1 MTSILIANN
10 AGAHTKY
17 GLISEDTATKS
28 NFLMGYFSKQE
39 VEKQNESTLSS
50 FFISLLTHEEIYL
63 NDHTLDLVLNCI
75 GYKSLLKLLE
85 QKVIKTCFGLGN
97 NVVFLGEYRHQLE
110 IIYHKKSDINIFEEN
125 LSEKV
130 NSKDSDFNSI
140 IQYVDNSSV
149 TLDGSI
155 TQLGIREVI
164 SDLSSSQIKTEFGLC
179 SNSISEI
186 EPIDT
191 LRILRLSDVAQNLVI
206 QSKLK
211 ITSIYQDGYA
221 KKYINTK
228 LGAFA
233 SSVGHESTQTFTK
246 IINQKGIPDIYHL
259 YKKGAINID
268 DILMYRNTF
277 NGGIFRNW
285 LESVD
290 YEESSIIEKLINKN
304 RQSNL
309 NKFIRYLYPN
319 VFGLISPLAGA
330 AAGALDSYIMNRV
343 IEGWSPSLFLDDV
356 LKENIDNKIRRFEQ
370 KNKREEFIQRF
381 GAIARNDSC
390 PCQSGKKY
398 KKCHGI

>member
-10 AGAHTKY
+10 AGAHTEY
-17 GLISEDTATKS
+17 GLISADKATKA

-381 GAIARNDSC
+381 GAIGRNDSC

>member
-1 MTSILIANN
+1 MTSILIANH
-10 AGAHTKY
+10 AERQVKY
-17 GLISEDTATKS
+17 GMESMDKAT
-28 NFLMGYFSKQE
+28 NVDFLMGYFSEQE

-63 NDHTLDLVLNCI
+63 NDSTLQLVLNSI

-85 QKVIKTCFGLGN
+85 HKIIKTCFGLGSN
-97 NVVFLGEYRHQLE
+97 AIAIGKDMHELTS
-110 IIYHKKSDINIFEEN
+110 IYAETSDINRFEEY
-125 LSEKV
+125 LSKKV
-130 NSKDSDFNSI
+130 NSKDSDFNTI
-140 IQYVDNSSV
+140 IQYVDNSSIN
-149 TLDGSI
+149 LDED
-155 TQLGIREVI
+155 TTKLGVKEVI
-164 SDLSSSQIKTEFGLC
+164 SDLSNLQIKTDFGLC
-179 SNSISEI
+179 SDSIAEI

-211 ITSIYQDGYA
+211 ITSMYQDGYA
-221 KKYINTK
+221 NKYINTK
-228 LGAFA
+228 LGALA
-233 SSVGHESTQTFTK
+233 SLVGHESTQTFTN

-259 YKKGAINID
+259 YKKGAIDID

-290 YEESSIIEKLINKN
+290 YEESSILEKLINKN
-304 RQSNL
+304 RQSNI

-330 AAGALDSYIMNRV
+330 AAGAFDSYIMNRV
-343 IEGWSPSLFLDDV
+343 MDGWSPSLFLDDV
-356 LKENIDNKIRRFEQ
+356 LKENIDNKIRLFEK

-381 GAIARNDSC
+381 GSIARNDTC

-398 KKCHGI
+398 KKCHGR